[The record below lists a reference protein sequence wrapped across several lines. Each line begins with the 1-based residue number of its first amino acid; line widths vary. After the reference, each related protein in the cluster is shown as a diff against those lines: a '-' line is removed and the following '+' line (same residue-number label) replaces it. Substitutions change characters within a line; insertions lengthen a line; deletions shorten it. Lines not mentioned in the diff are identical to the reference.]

1 MLSGV
6 FSAKKKNGEI
16 YYRSSITF
24 QNKHIS
30 LGSFS
35 TEQLA
40 HDAYTEAGKLLTGAY
55 QHPID
60 SLDDIR
66 VLPFSKMIVLL
77 NFKNNGIY
85 IPTPIYLHQNY
96 FSYYFS
102 RTEEYK
108 FDIDDLFY
116 YSSHRILRRNGHLY
130 VNDYGMQYSIL
141 NRYGIHA
148 YSVAG
153 KDYLFVNG
161 DPTDFRYSNIK
172 VINKYFG
179 VERIESST
187 KIRYR
192 ATLHI
197 RSNYVIGT
205 YESEAAAAAAYNKA
219 VDLAKQK
226 GIQRN
231 FPVNYI
237 TELSASEYAKI
248 YTEIRLSPRFL
259 AYLESSSA
267 SHP

>member
-16 YYRSSITF
+16 YYRSSLTF
-24 QNKHIS
+24 RNKHIS
-30 LGSFS
+30 LGSFP
-35 TEQLA
+35 TEQFA
-40 HDAYTEAGKLLTGAY
+40 HSAYVEAGKLLTGAY
-55 QHPID
+55 RHPIEA
-60 SLDDIR
+60 LDDIR
-66 VLPFSKMIVLL
+66 VLSFSKMIVLL

-161 DPTDFRYSNIK
+161 DPTDFRYSNIQ

-179 VERIESST
+179 VERIESSS
-187 KIRYR
+187 KIRFR

-205 YESEAAAAAAYNKA
+205 YDSEPAAATAYNKA
-219 VDLAKQK
+219 VDLAKK
-226 GIQRN
+226 AGIRRN

-237 TELSASEYAKI
+237 TELNADEYAKI
-248 YTEIRLSPRFL
+248 YTEIRISPRFL
-259 AYLESSSA
+259 AFLESFTA
-267 SHP
+267 SH